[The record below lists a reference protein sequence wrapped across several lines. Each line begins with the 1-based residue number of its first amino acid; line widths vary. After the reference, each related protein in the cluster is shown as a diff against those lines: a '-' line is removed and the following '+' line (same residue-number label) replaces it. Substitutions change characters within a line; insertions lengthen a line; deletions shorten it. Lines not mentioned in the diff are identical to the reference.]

1 MAVDNFGFASILIII
16 AAYLLGCINGAYL
29 FSTNVKHEDIRTYG
43 SGNAGATNILRTYG
57 FLSGFLVF
65 LIDFGKGILSV
76 LITYIFHQSE
86 LVTMLAALA
95 CVAGH
100 NWPVFLD
107 FRGGKG
113 VSATGGIL
121 LMLDFRLAAIAIAV
135 GFTMAMI
142 TRMVSVGSLTALTL
156 SAVLFIVFRIN
167 VFYQATAVILA
178 LLSIYQ
184 HRANIVRIFNGT
196 ENKLTFGRKD
206 S

>member
-1 MAVDNFGFASILIII
+1 MAVDFSYISIIIII
-16 AAYLLGCINGAYL
+16 ASYLLGCINGAYI
-29 FSTNVKHEDIRTYG
+29 FSTNVKNEDIRTYG

-57 FLSGFLVF
+57 FFSGLIVF
-65 LIDFGKGILSV
+65 LIDFFKGIACIL
-76 LITYIFHQSE
+76 LCKLTHQPDW
-86 LVTMLAALA
+86 VTMLSAFA

-121 LMLDFRLAAIAIAV
+121 LMLDFRLAGIAILIGASL
-135 GFTMAMI
+135 ALI

-156 SAVLFIVFRIN
+156 SAVLFICFGVN
-167 VFYQATAVILA
+167 PFYCATAAVLA

-184 HRANIVRIFNGT
+184 HRANILRIMNGT
-196 ENKLTFGRKD
+196 ENKLEFGRKNK
-206 S
+206 